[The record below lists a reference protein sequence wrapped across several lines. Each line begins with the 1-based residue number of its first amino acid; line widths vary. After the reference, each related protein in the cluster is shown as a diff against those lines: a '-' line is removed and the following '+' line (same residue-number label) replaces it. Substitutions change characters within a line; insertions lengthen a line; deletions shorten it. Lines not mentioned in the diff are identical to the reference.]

1 MLDAFFQL
9 MSPVLLAMTLAG
21 VCLGIIWGALPGLS
35 TTMAM
40 GLLIGLSAGMAGPQ
54 MFGRNLWIS

>member
-1 MLDAFFQL
+1 MFQHAFKIPLPGTFCMLDALLQIL
-9 MSPVLLAMTLAG
+9 SPLLLAISLAG

-40 GLLIGLSAGMAGPQ
+40 GC
-54 MFGRNLWIS
+54 

>member
-1 MLDAFFQL
+1 MIDGLILAL
-9 MSPVLLAMTLAG
+9 SPALLVMTLAG

-40 GLLIGLSAGMAGPQ
+40 GLLIGLSAV
-54 MFGRNLWIS
+54 